1 MKFQEFHD
9 FMKNCDSFGIL
20 RFRADLAPRM
30 PAFYLQN
37 KAILRAGRC
46 RCRFHGILLKFMKFY
61 DFEEKLK
68 MFILRIFHK
77 IHKKAPGPQNHY

>member
-9 FMKNCDSFGIL
+9 FMKKCGILGIL

-46 RCRFHGILLKFMKFY
+46 RCRFHGILWKFMKFH
-61 DFEEKLK
+61 DFEEKMK
-68 MFILRIFHK
+68 IMILQNFYK
-77 IHKKAPGPQNHY
+77 IHKNAPGPQNHY